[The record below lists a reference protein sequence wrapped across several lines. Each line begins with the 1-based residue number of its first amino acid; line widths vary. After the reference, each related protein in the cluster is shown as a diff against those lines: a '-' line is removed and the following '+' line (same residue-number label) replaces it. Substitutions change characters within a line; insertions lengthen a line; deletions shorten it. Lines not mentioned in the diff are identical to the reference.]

1 MEIQQVGEN
10 RQRVTIRIRNTYSKK
25 ISCKTFADNSAD
37 SYSYGLNHKT
47 YIMSDLAEKLAKLKA
62 QATTQLNE
70 CGVTTIDDPLLDKL
84 VNNLRLI
91 VDNKDALLVSG
102 ADESELETVR
112 KNFVVKK
119 LGIEDKEKGA
129 AGVSAVAKKMSGI
142 RMKNR
147 AAFYY
152 MVQQELS

>member
-1 MEIQQVGEN
+1 
-10 RQRVTIRIRNTYSKK
+10 
-25 ISCKTFADNSAD
+25 
-37 SYSYGLNHKT
+37 
-47 YIMSDLAEKLAKLKA
+47 MSELAEKLAKLKA
-62 QATTQLNE
+62 QATKQLNE
-70 CGVTTIDDPLLDKL
+70 CGVDKIDDELLDKL

-112 KNFVVKK
+112 KNFVAKK
-119 LGIEDKEKGA
+119 LGINDKEKGA
-129 AGVSAVAKKMSGI
+129 AVVKSVATKMSGI

-152 MVQQELS
+152 MVQKEVG

>member
-1 MEIQQVGEN
+1 MSEL
-10 RQRVTIRIRNTYSKK
+10 
-25 ISCKTFADNSAD
+25 AD
-37 SYSYGLNHKT
+37 
-47 YIMSDLAEKLAKLKA
+47 KLAKLKE
-62 QATTQLNE
+62 QATKQLNE
-70 CGVTTIDDPLLDKL
+70 CGISNIDDALLDKL

-102 ADESELETVR
+102 SDQTELETVR

-119 LGIEDKEKGA
+119 MGITDKDKSV
-129 AGVSAVAKKMSGI
+129 AGIKAVVEKMSSI

-152 MVQQELS
+152 MVQKELG

>member
-1 MEIQQVGEN
+1 
-10 RQRVTIRIRNTYSKK
+10 
-25 ISCKTFADNSAD
+25 
-37 SYSYGLNHKT
+37 
-47 YIMSDLAEKLAKLKA
+47 MSELAGKLAKLKE
-62 QATTQLNE
+62 QATNQLNE
-70 CGVTTIDDPLLDKL
+70 CGVDNINDAILDKL

-102 ADESELETVR
+102 TDASELETVR

-119 LGIEDKEKGA
+119 LGLNDKDKGA
-129 AGVSAVAKKMSGI
+129 ALVKAVAEKMSGI

-152 MVQQELS
+152 MVQKEAG

>member
-1 MEIQQVGEN
+1 
-10 RQRVTIRIRNTYSKK
+10 
-25 ISCKTFADNSAD
+25 
-37 SYSYGLNHKT
+37 
-47 YIMSDLAEKLAKLKA
+47 MSELAEKLAKIRA
-62 QATTQLNE
+62 NAVSQLNE
-70 CGVTTIDDPLLDKL
+70 CGVSSIDDGLLDTL
-84 VNNLRLI
+84 VDRLKLI

-119 LGIEDKEKGA
+119 LNIDDKEKGA
-129 AGVSAVAKKMSGI
+129 AAVSAVAAKMKGI

>member
-1 MEIQQVGEN
+1 
-10 RQRVTIRIRNTYSKK
+10 
-25 ISCKTFADNSAD
+25 
-37 SYSYGLNHKT
+37 
-47 YIMSDLAEKLAKLKA
+47 MSELAEKLAKLKA
-62 QATTQLNE
+62 QATSQLNE
-70 CGVTTIDDPLLDKL
+70 CGVNDIDDGLLDTL

-102 ADESELETVR
+102 ADPSELETVR

-119 LGIEDKEKGA
+119 LGINDKDKAMA
-129 AGVSAVAKKMSGI
+129 AIQGVADKMSGI

-152 MVQQELS
+152 MVQKALS